1 MIDRDLLLRA
11 EAFVRIRLED
21 RACGHDWWHIHRVRA
36 LALRLA
42 PSVEADPYLVELAA
56 LLHDVADPKLDAH
69 PGEGLALLGRWLD
82 AAGLSVPERARLED
96 ILARISYASGLG
108 VAAASPQ
115 PKSPELMAV
124 QDADRL
130 DALGAVGIAR
140 VFAYGGSKGQPLHD
154 PALPPR
160 PDPDAK
166 AYRGGRS
173 TSLNHFHEKLLRLKD
188 LMNTPAGRALAE
200 ERHAYMQDFVAR
212 FGAEW
217 DGRA

>member
-1 MIDRDLLLRA
+1 MPIDRPLLDRA
-11 EAFVRIRLED
+11 EALVRARLED

-42 PSVEADPYLVELAA
+42 PSVGADPALVELAA

-82 AAGLSVPERARLED
+82 AAGLAGSERARLED
-96 ILARISYASGLG
+96 ILARISYASGLDG
-108 VAAASPQ
+108 ASQ
-115 PKSPELMAV
+115 AGKSPELMAV

-130 DALGAVGIAR
+130 DAIGALGIAR

-154 PALPPR
+154 PGVPPR
-160 PDPDAK
+160 ADLDAK
-166 AYRGGRS
+166 GYRGGKS

-200 ERHAYMQDFVAR
+200 ERHAYMEGFLAR

-217 DGRA
+217 DGAA